1 MSFKSNQKR
10 ECEGE
15 SFMYNAVVN
24 RSHKRRNDYS
34 NKSNID
40 EKFYDVGER
49 EGGRQ
54 RSVWGVS
61 KSFQQF
67 SLSGTNAF
75 GVGFSLWLRIWL
87 EKLWFMAFRH
97 QNWQHVATT
106 SPRAEQRSA
115 EPSPSR
121 ARYQD
126 IWLKNEPATMKN
138 LCWPRHMM
146 NA

>member
-49 EGGRQ
+49 EGEGEECL
-54 RSVWGVS
+54 G
-61 KSFQQF
+61 
-67 SLSGTNAF
+67 G
-75 GVGFSLWLRIWL
+75 
-87 EKLWFMAFRH
+87 
-97 QNWQHVATT
+97 
-106 SPRAEQRSA
+106 
-115 EPSPSR
+115 
-121 ARYQD
+121 
-126 IWLKNEPATMKN
+126 
-138 LCWPRHMM
+138 
-146 NA
+146 

>member
-24 RSHKRRNDYS
+24 RSHKRRNDYQQQ
-34 NKSNID
+34 KQHRW
-40 EKFYDVGER
+40 KVLWCRWER
-49 EGGRQ
+49 GGGRGVFGGLVKVFNSFRCRAQ
-54 RSVWGVS
+54 MHLASGFHFGCGFGLKRFDLWRSDIKIGNML
-61 KSFQQF
+61 QQ
-67 SLSGTNAF
+67 L
-75 GVGFSLWLRIWL
+75 V
-87 EKLWFMAFRH
+87 
-97 QNWQHVATT
+97 
-106 SPRAEQRSA
+106 PEQSSS

-121 ARYQD
+121 APYQD